1 MQEPGSNDQIQADVM
16 KSLTGGD
23 RISTRELNSSQIE
36 FKPNAKFFM
45 ACNKIPSISDLD
57 GGVIRRLKITE
68 FVSRFVDEPNIE
80 NVKNGI
86 YEFKIDKELKSKLEL
101 YQGVFMCILLDY
113 YKLYKQNGLIPPDP
127 VLKVTK
133 KYENDNNIIKQF
145 IDENIIVCSK
155 QEFITKDQLKD
166 IYKSDYTIRNT
177 FGKFNVFLKQLE
189 NGLCT
194 EFKLD
199 KKNIPKIFGW
209 KIKPNE
215 IDDSDED

>member
-1 MQEPGSNDQIQADVM
+1 
-16 KSLTGGD
+16 
-23 RISTRELNSSQIE
+23 
-36 FKPNAKFFM
+36 
-45 ACNKIPSISDLD
+45 
-57 GGVIRRLKITE
+57 
-68 FVSRFVDEPNIE
+68 
-80 NVKNGI
+80 
-86 YEFKIDKELKSKLEL
+86 
-101 YQGVFMCILLDY
+101 MCILLDY
-113 YKLYKQNGLIPPDP
+113 YKLYKRDGLIPPGP

-145 IDENIIVCSK
+145 IEENIIVCNK

-166 IYKSDYTIRNT
+166 TYKSDYTIRNT

-209 KIKPNE
+209 KIKKDE
-215 IDDSDED
+215 IDDSDDEI